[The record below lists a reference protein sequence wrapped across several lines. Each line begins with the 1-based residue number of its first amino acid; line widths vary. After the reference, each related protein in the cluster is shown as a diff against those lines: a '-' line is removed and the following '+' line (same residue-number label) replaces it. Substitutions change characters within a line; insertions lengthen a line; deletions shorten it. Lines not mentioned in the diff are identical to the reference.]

1 MQEAQ
6 SPSLSPS
13 QSGSRIGCSPE
24 GYDFSGSK
32 LSRNSRGQ
40 DPQSNLKGAT
50 RDARVA
56 ESKETKV
63 TSPHVTATAGAAAC
77 QRGLLFHREWVNSS
91 NTSLNRREQFLAADQ
106 PPSTKTKSYGP
117 KKRAARTVGHK
128 WAGYHPKSKSWYGDG
143 ISPEGKRWRKY
154 GFETALEASA
164 WAMGTRGRVDE
175 LSYAA
180 ATLPAAITRDVANAM
195 NLWSKSGLNPYE
207 EGLFAG
213 LVRDDQARNPTG
225 EKTTFANAVQG
236 WLEAKRKCEGIK
248 PRTVRDA
255 RDYISPAVA
264 KLGEM
269 LVYEIRLRDIEG
281 VLSGYTR
288 YRRRNIR
295 VKIEQV
301 FEYCQKHH
309 LIGSAPGDNP
319 CFGIEKPMITT
330 SEPDPIS
337 TMDAIRLMA
346 LAVQTE
352 TTLGCTAWVA
362 FRLFKGFR
370 DSEAAKVNYPAN
382 RGNLIYGV

>member
-128 WAGYHPKSKSWYGDG
+128 WAGYQIGMGELIKYITQSQGTVPCCRSTAKYKDEVVRPQKTRCENRGPQMGRLPPEVEILVRRRNKPGRQALAQVWLRDGPGGISLGDG
-143 ISPEGKRWRKY
+143 D
-154 GFETALEASA
+154 A
-164 WAMGTRGRVDE
+164 GTRGRTE
-175 LSYAA
+175 LCCGDFTGRYNPRCGKRHEPVVQIRTQSVRGG
-180 ATLPAAITRDVANAM
+180 PVCR
-195 NLWSKSGLNPYE
+195 SGSGRSGEKPNRRENDLRQC
-207 EGLFAG
+207 GAG
-213 LVRDDQARNPTG
+213 LAG
-225 EKTTFANAVQG
+225 
-236 WLEAKRKCEGIK
+236 
-248 PRTVRDA
+248 
-255 RDYISPAVA
+255 S
-264 KLGEM
+264 
-269 LVYEIRLRDIEG
+269 
-281 VLSGYTR
+281 
-288 YRRRNIR
+288 
-295 VKIEQV
+295 
-301 FEYCQKHH
+301 QK
-309 LIGSAPGDNP
+309 
-319 CFGIEKPMITT
+319 E
-330 SEPDPIS
+330 
-337 TMDAIRLMA
+337 
-346 LAVQTE
+346 V
-352 TTLGCTAWVA
+352 
-362 FRLFKGFR
+362 
-370 DSEAAKVNYPAN
+370 
-382 RGNLIYGV
+382 